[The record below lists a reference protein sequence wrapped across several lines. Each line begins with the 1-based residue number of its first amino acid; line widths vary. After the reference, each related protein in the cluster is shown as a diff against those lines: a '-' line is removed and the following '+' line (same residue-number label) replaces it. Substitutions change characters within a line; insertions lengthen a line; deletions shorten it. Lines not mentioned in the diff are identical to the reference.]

1 MINKIFVLV
10 IIGLVVCS
18 CNSSSKNK
26 EEAVVSTNARK
37 IYDMYEPSEM
47 AILMNEFYA
56 INENIKQQIL
66 KGETPTEFSDKFLK
80 IHTAELSSHKD
91 RNETFEGFSRLFV
104 ETEKQIFNESSD
116 FPIED
121 RYNNAINLCVS
132 CHQTQCTGPIP
143 RIKKLLIK

>member
-1 MINKIFVLV
+1 M
-10 IIGLVVCS
+10 VVYS
-18 CNSSSKNK
+18 CNSSSKK
-26 EEAVVSTNARK
+26 EEDTAVNTNAK
-37 IYDMYEPSEM
+37 KVYDMYEPSEM